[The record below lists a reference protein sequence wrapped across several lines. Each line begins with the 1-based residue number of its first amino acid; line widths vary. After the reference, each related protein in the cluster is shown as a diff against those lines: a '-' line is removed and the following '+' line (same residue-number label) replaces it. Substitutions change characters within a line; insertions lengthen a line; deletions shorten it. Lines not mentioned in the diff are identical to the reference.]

1 MDPQVE
7 KNFLKPQHGRKLH
20 LTLLIYLVKTLKYSQ
35 DIKHS
40 YCLIFQGGKTCLFQL
55 FASSNETKLKFHI
68 LLKMY
73 SLS

>member
-35 DIKHS
+35 DIKHT
-40 YCLIFQGGKTCLFQL
+40 YCLMFQGG
-55 FASSNETKLKFHI
+55 
-68 LLKMY
+68 
-73 SLS
+73 